1 MGYDYDKAG
10 KEEKEAA
17 AAAEAEEEAATAAAV
32 GEDCQEQPRCWPKAL
47 E

>member
-10 KEEKEAA
+10 KEEKEP
-17 AAAEAEEEAATAAAV
+17 AAEAEAATEAAV
-32 GEDCQEQPRCWPKAL
+32 GGDCQEQPRCWPKAL

>member
-1 MGYDYDKAG
+1 MGYDYDKAS

-17 AAAEAEEEAATAAAV
+17 AAKAEAATEAAV
-32 GEDCQEQPRCWPKAL
+32 GGDCQEQPRCWPKAL

>member
-10 KEEKEAA
+10 KEEKEGAA
-17 AAAEAEEEAATAAAV
+17 LGAATEAAV
-32 GEDCQEQPRCWPKAL
+32 GGDCQEQPRCWPKAL

>member
-17 AAAEAEEEAATAAAV
+17 EAAQAEAEAAAV